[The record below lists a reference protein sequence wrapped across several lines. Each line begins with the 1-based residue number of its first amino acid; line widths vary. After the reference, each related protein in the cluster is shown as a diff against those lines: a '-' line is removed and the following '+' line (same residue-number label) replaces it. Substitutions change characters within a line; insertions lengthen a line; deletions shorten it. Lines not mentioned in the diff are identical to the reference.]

1 MADLHV
7 QTTKKRRKD
16 ATLNVVSQSATTWP
30 LFASRIQNLVASALA
45 SKSPAS
51 LPSLAPDQALQDPAH
66 IAVRMETLMVGPT
79 RRWLA
84 RTRTVLRTI
93 AEMCPTPGRRTR
105 METG

>member
-1 MADLHV
+1 MN
-7 QTTKKRRKD
+7 KKRKKY
-16 ATLNVVSQSATTWP
+16 ATRTVVSLSATTWP
-30 LFASRIQNLVASALA
+30 PFASQIRNRVASALA

-66 IAVRMETLMVGPT
+66 IAVRTETLMVGPT

-93 AEMCPTPGRRTR
+93 AEMCPTPVRRTL
-105 METG
+105 MEMG

>member
-1 MADLHV
+1 MMN
-7 QTTKKRRKD
+7 KKRKNY
-16 ATLNVVSQSATTWP
+16 ATRTVVSLSATTWP
-30 LFASRIQNLVASALA
+30 PFASQIPNLVASALA